1 SDLPFVQRL
10 ELDGAVRYS
19 DYDMFGGET
28 TYKLGLNW
36 TVVDSLR
43 LRATYGTGFRIPSVP
58 ELFGGVAEGNL
69 TTTDPCSRYNASG
82 DAVL

>member
-1 SDLPFVQRL
+1 ANTNQQDPIAGETKAKEASGELSAPLLSDLPFVQRL

-19 DYDMFGGET
+19 DYDMFGGNT

-36 TVVDSLR
+36 SVVDSLR

-58 ELFGGVAEGNL
+58 E
-69 TTTDPCSRYNASG
+69 
-82 DAVL
+82 